1 MHLSYRMVDLG
12 VLGATSAHLPMLKG
26 CEGSSLAMLK
36 MEQPRSCRSRAC
48 PDLCFPGAPFE
59 QFGCSRLYTKI
70 NKETLL

>member
-12 VLGATSAHLPMLKG
+12 VLGATSAHLLMLKG
-26 CEGSSLAMLK
+26 YEGSSLATLK